1 MISLTDMSPEFPRM
15 IRLRQQYSRSK
26 PPEIPTAIRQGF
38 ESQHLLAKIK
48 PGARIAVAAGSRGIT
63 HIKEIVAAVIDLL
76 KSAGAQPFI
85 VPAMGSHGG
94 ATPEGQTE
102 VLAEYGITKAHMKVP
117 IRAAMDVE
125 CIGTTED
132 GVGVYFSAEALRAD
146 GIVVVNRI
154 KPHTDFSGAIGSG
167 ILKMLVIGLGKRTG
181 AATFHAAA
189 VRLGYER
196 TIRSIARLSLKKTPI
211 LCGVASIEDQLHET
225 ARIAVLKPEEIERR
239 EEELFVESKRLMP
252 KLPFD
257 DIDLLIVDRLGK
269 NISGSGMDPNIV
281 GRRIQGFSSSQAE
294 TAPVG
299 ANIGR
304 IFARDLTP
312 ETNGNAI
319 GIGFA
324 DFTTARLVRAIDSRA
339 TAVNALTALTPQSA
353 RVPIFFDTDREAIQQ
368 ALLSLAVP
376 DIRQAKVIRIADTL
390 TLGELEVSEAYQAA
404 IHERADLETVNGAV
418 DMRFDGSGNLPPL
431 APER

>member
-1 MISLTDMSPEFPRM
+1 MIQ
-15 IRLRQQYSRSK
+15 LRQKYPRSA
-26 PPEIPTAIRQGF
+26 PLDIPAVIRQGF
-38 ESQHLLAKIK
+38 ESQKLLANIK

-63 HIKEIVAAVIDLL
+63 HVQEIVAAVIDTL
-76 KSAGAQPFI
+76 KVAGAQPFI

-102 VLAEYGITKAHMKVP
+102 VLAEYGITEAHVKAP
-117 IRAAMDVE
+117 IQAAMDVE
-125 CIGTTED
+125 RIATTED
-132 GVGVYFSAEALRAD
+132 GVDVYFSAEALRAD

-167 ILKMLVIGLGKRTG
+167 ILKMLVIGLGKRLG

-189 VRLGYER
+189 LRLGYER
-196 TIRSIARLSLKKTPI
+196 TIRSIARISLKKAPI
-211 LCGVASIEDQLHET
+211 LCGVASIENQLHET
-225 ARIAVLKPEEIERR
+225 AQIAVLRPEEIERR
-239 EEELFVESKRLMP
+239 EEELFAESKRLMP

-257 DIDLLIVDRLGK
+257 NIDLLIVDRIGK

-294 TAPVG
+294 AAPVG
-299 ANIGR
+299 AKIHR
-304 IFARDLTP
+304 IFARELTP

-324 DFTTARLVRAIDSRA
+324 DFTTARLAKAIDYRA

-353 RVPIFFDTDREAIQQ
+353 KVPIFFDTDREAIHQ
-368 ALLSLAVP
+368 ALLSLALP
-376 DIRQAKVIRIADTL
+376 DVCQAKVIRIADTL
-390 TLGELEVSEAYQAA
+390 SLGEVEVSEAYASQ
-404 IHERADLETVNGAV
+404 INKRADLEAV
-418 DMRFDGSGNLPPL
+418 HGPGEMKFDASENLLPL
-431 APER
+431 A